1 MKSKNVTLL
10 SVSSLGVSATA
21 FGAINFVANP
31 VTLDTDG
38 DIWYLEGGSSGTA
51 LARLDSWSSVT
62 TFTVGSST
70 YTSSYR
76 YAYFPS
82 PAYNNLKIALDG
94 SNRVASLA
102 EGVEISA
109 SLLTNADSG
118 LTLTSSS
125 GPGWHWRQFLF
136 GEAGFIAFEFDSGNG
151 VQYGWANV
159 TLNVGQIT
167 INSWAWADA
176 GETLTVGQTES
187 TPAVPEPK
195 ETMAALGLLA
205 AGAAGM
211 RRYLASRKSAA

>member
-1 MKSKNVTLL
+1 MKSRNVTLL
-10 SVSSLGVSATA
+10 SVSTLGVSATT
-21 FGAINFVANP
+21 FGAINVVTSP
-31 VTLDTDG
+31 LTLDTDG
-38 DIWYLEGGSSGTA
+38 DIWYLEGGSTGATA
-51 LARLDSWSSVT
+51 LASFDTWI
-62 TFTVGSST
+62 FFYSST
-70 YTSSYR
+70 YSVYTSR
-76 YAYFPS
+76 RAYFP
-82 PAYNNLKIALDG
+82 AGNYNNFKIALDG

-125 GPGWHWRQFLF
+125 WVDWNWREFSF

-205 AGAAGM
+205 AGAVGM